1 MRALLGAWPA
11 SAHRMEQMD
20 WKAALRGLDFPAPR
34 NKLIAKAQENG
45 APDQIV
51 DAIREL
57 PETADFHD
65 ADELGQVLG
74 VRLPDVRPGG
84 GWE

>member
-1 MRALLGAWPA
+1 
-11 SAHRMEQMD
+11 MEQMD
-20 WKAALRGLDFPAPR
+20 WTAALRGLDFPAPR

-45 APDQIV
+45 APDRIME
-51 DAIREL
+51 AIREL

-65 ADELGQVLG
+65 ADELSQVLG
-74 VRLPDVRPGG
+74 VRVPEEKPRG

>member
-1 MRALLGAWPA
+1 
-11 SAHRMEQMD
+11 MEQMD
-20 WKAALRGLDFPAPR
+20 WRSALRGLDFPAPR

-45 APDQIV
+45 APDRIIE
-51 DAIREL
+51 AIRQL

-65 ADELGQVLG
+65 ADELSLALG
-74 VRLPDVRPGG
+74 VRVPEEKPRG